1 MRKIIFILVMALVAS
16 CGYSSRDNEVVGQVK
31 KIVHETP
38 IFCYDQTNA
47 DLSLGVIRNGVGS
60 MSTQDIWV
68 YVSNADHEK
77 ILKQANESGKIVK
90 VKYDVARSRLCSPNY
105 LVTDVELVN

>member
-1 MRKIIFILVMALVAS
+1 MRKLIMILVIALVAS

-31 KIVHETP
+31 KVVHKTP
-38 IFCYDQTNA
+38 ILCYDQTNA

-77 ILKQANESGKIVK
+77 ILKQANETGKIVK
-90 VKYDVARSRLCSPNY
+90 VKYDVARVRWCSPDH
-105 LVTDVELVN
+105 LVTDVEIVD